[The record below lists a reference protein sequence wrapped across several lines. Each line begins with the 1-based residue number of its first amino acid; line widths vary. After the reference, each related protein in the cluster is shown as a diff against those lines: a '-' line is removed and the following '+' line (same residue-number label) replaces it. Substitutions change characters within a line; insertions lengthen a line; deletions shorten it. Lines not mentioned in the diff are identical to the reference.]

1 MACIVMS
8 VNEEVVLNIGDLT
21 VMEASTEL
29 IGVWLKDGDNMSLD
43 GQESLGLGCEQMV
56 ANQRVPNER
65 VLVAKVDEG
74 IDFLWCGRVYTLFY
88 PQIGDRDLRVCTY

>member
-1 MACIVMS
+1 MACIVIS
-8 VNEEVVLNIGDLT
+8 VNEEVVLNISDLT

-56 ANQRVPNER
+56 ANQRVPEER
-65 VLVAKVDEG
+65 VLVAQVDEG
-74 IDFLWCGRVYTLFY
+74 IDFLWCGRVYTLFD
-88 PQIGDRDLRVCTY
+88 PQIRD